1 MTVLGFT
8 VSFYGPFRVGAA
20 YARDGVDA
28 ALDTHDPL
36 PPDHLKGVMRAAAVS
51 LLGPDRG
58 GSQRDHWVVREVFG
72 SPRAPSPWSW
82 SSAIPDGRP
91 EQGWSITRRHRVTID
106 PDTHSAVKDHLV
118 LGEQAWAP
126 GARFQI
132 SRVGLLEAG
141 ALAEADHALVLRC
154 AAAAVHGLGAWRRRG
169 LGWVGITPD
178 DGTVSAADVGR
189 LLALGGGAR

>member
-8 VSFYGPFRVGAA
+8 VSFYSPFRVGAA

-28 ALDTHDPL
+28 ALDEHDPL

-51 LLGPDRG
+51 LLGQDRAD
-58 GSQRDHWVVREVFG
+58 SKLDHRAVREVFG

-82 SSAIPDGRP
+82 SSAVPAGP
-91 EQGWSITRRHRVTID
+91 AGQGWSITRRHRVTID
-106 PDTHSAVKDHLV
+106 PGTHSALKDHLV

-126 GARFQI
+126 AGRFQI
-132 SRVGLLEAG
+132 SRVGLLDAG
-141 ALAEADHALVLRC
+141 ALAETDHVLVLRC

-189 LLALGGGAR
+189 LLTLTEGAR